1 MPSPLILVR
10 RASGAALL
18 LLLLLLSMP
27 GAVQAQVPEGCARV
41 LHADVVAFDQP
52 FFWNRLGAAQPQG
65 MIYALRRDVCGEVC
79 QGGACWDACNVNT
92 LTPGRVWLRS
102 DKRPRP
108 IVLRMNVGDC
118 LRIDFQNLLAPVRR
132 EDEQPATRWASI
144 HAIGMELQTIAD
156 DGSFVGEN
164 ASSSQVDVGQSITYF
179 LAAPDREG
187 EHVLFSTGATNGGEG
202 DGGSTNAGLFG
213 ALNVEPVGARW
224 FRSQVTQQDLAQA
237 TTGTSDFGQP
247 ILDYEARYPVGHRQ
261 AGTPVLDMLDGTEI
275 VHTDL
280 TALITGSEPNPN
292 ITTGLEILAESG
304 STQPGWFPP
313 ATFPPNFY
321 TYPEREQPF
330 REFTI
335 LYHDEI
341 GAVQAFA
348 DFEQPALKH
357 TLESGRDAFAINYGA
372 AGIGAEVL
380 ANRLSVGPQWRCT
393 ECKFEEFFLSSW
405 SVGDPAMVVDVPA
418 NAPCG
423 EPRPGVPCAPEAGAK
438 ATKAF
443 YPDDP
448 SNVYHS
454 YLRDHVRF
462 RVLHAGTKEHHI
474 HHLHAHQWLF
484 TADSDKSSYLDSQAI
499 GPGNSFTAEIA
510 HEGGGNL
517 NLTPGDSIFH
527 CHFYPHFADGM
538 WSLWR
543 VHDVFESGT
552 PLDGNGRPAAGS
564 RALPDGEIAAG
575 TPIPAV
581 VPLPEKPMA
590 PLPEVSVQIVNGQA
604 VIGSGGNPGYPFFVP
619 GLAGHRPPHPPLD
632 TIDDGGLP
640 RHRIDGG
647 TFTEA
652 HTRLDFHKTL
662 ERAIVTGIPENGT
675 PVEQAAMTYHAMR
688 EHQSCL
694 PNGVCDQLFA
704 CGPCDGPPWSCECPP
719 PPPHPVVK
727 FITNGLPPV
736 AGAPFADPCEDVY
749 GNPVGNPRLY
759 KAADIQDDV
768 KLNKKG
774 WHFPQQRFL
783 SLWQDVN
790 AYLFP
795 AAGQLKKPPE
805 PLFFRANTDDCIQY
819 QLTNLVPNE
828 TQLDDFQVRTPTD
841 VIGQHIHLVKF
852 DVTASD
858 GAANGF
864 NYEDGSFSP
873 DEVRERI
880 AAIRLQYNCTENDPR
895 NGSLPCPVAR
905 AHPFFGAGPN
915 GRWIGAQTTV
925 QRWLADPVQDNQGND
940 RTLRTVFTHD
950 HMSPSTHQQAGLY
963 AGLVIE
969 PQGSTWI
976 HNETGVPFY
985 TRPDGGPTSW
995 QAVIT
1000 TPSEDYREFLLEF
1013 GDFQLGYEET
1023 ANHIPDPPHAV
1034 NPPGRREIGLP
1045 DLLARPVQCPGGFE
1059 PPCPELL
1066 SAADPGTMSVNYRQ
1080 EPLALRVRNPTTNG
1094 QASGTAGDLS
1104 YAFSSNVLRSD
1115 TAFNNQ
1121 PNFYPPLTADLNGR
1135 DPYTPLLRAYEND
1148 HVQIRILVGAH
1159 EEGHNF
1165 SVHGIKWLFEPSE
1178 PNSGYRNSQ
1187 MMGISEHFE
1196 FIIPQLIKNPTGG
1209 FVDRLYSVGSSTD
1222 DYWNG
1227 IWGLLRAYT
1236 GHRQDLQ
1243 ALASNP
1249 NGTSGIDPGEVGAY
1263 DFSCPKNAVVRPFDV
1278 TAVTAQQA
1286 LPGGR
1291 LIYNSRTDGS
1301 FGPLFDPTAL
1311 LYVRTSD
1318 LDNSGHLNPGVPI
1331 EPLILRAR
1339 AGECIKLTL
1348 RNNLPESPPDVNGF
1362 NTLPMIVEGF
1372 NNNDLKPSRA
1382 VGLHPQL
1389 LYYDVSRYDGAN
1401 VGGNAVQTVLPGH
1414 FTTYEW
1420 YAGDITINPDGSVT
1434 PTPIEFGAT
1443 NLISSDRIKHAS
1455 KGAIGALI
1463 IEPGNASW
1471 DEGGSDCVSPGSPG
1485 SRCPATTADV
1495 YTRTSPSGPTVF
1507 AFREFALLFQD
1518 DLNLRTDVELT
1529 RRCDV
1534 PTGGVVAGLG
1544 APVENLAC
1552 LEDPEDS
1559 GQKALNYRTEPL
1571 WKRMQMPPG
1580 TPFEET
1586 RDRTDWWNVVS
1597 NTKVGSITTDPETP
1611 VFHATVGQEIRFR
1624 ILEPGGHSRNHVFAL
1639 HGHLWDKEPY
1649 VEHSTQIGRNGFS
1662 FWEGAHMGHGPSNHF
1677 DAVIRHGAGG
1687 KFSAVGDYL
1696 FRDQVA
1702 IGFDGGLW
1710 GILRVER

>member
-1 MPSPLILVR
+1 MPSLFLCVR
-10 RASGAALL
+10 RHPPCASLLIVLTFLSLFTPPGAAR
-18 LLLLLLSMP
+18 
-27 GAVQAQVPEGCARV
+27 AQTPGCART

-52 FFWNRLGAAQPQG
+52 FFWNRLGAMQPQG

-79 QGGACWDACNVNT
+79 QSGSCWDACNVNT
-92 LTPGRVWLRS
+92 LTPGKVWLRS

-118 LRIDFQNLLAPVRR
+118 LRIDFQNLLAPTRR
-132 EDEQPATRWASI
+132 DDEQPATRWASI
-144 HAIGMELQTIAD
+144 HAIGLELQTIAG

-164 ASSSQVDVGQSITYF
+164 ASSLVDVGQSTTYF

-187 EHVLFSTGATNGGEG
+187 EHVLFSAGATNGGEG
-202 DGGSTNAGLFG
+202 DGGSTNSGLFG
-213 ALNVEPVGARW
+213 ALNVEPAGARW
-224 FRSQVTQQDLAQA
+224 FRSQVAQSDFAQA
-237 TTGTSDFGQP
+237 KTGDAEFGLP
-247 ILDYEARYPVGHRQ
+247 ILDYEARYPVGHPR

-280 TALITGSEPNPN
+280 TALITGSEPNPD
-292 ITTGLEILAESG
+292 ITSGLDSPAESG
-304 STQPGWFPP
+304 GTQPGWFPP
-313 ATFPPNFY
+313 GTFPPNLY

-335 LYHDEI
+335 LYHGET
-341 GAVQAFA
+341 GAVQAFS

-357 TLESGRDAFAINYGA
+357 TLDSGRDNFAINYGS

-380 ANRLSVGPQWRCT
+380 ANRFGVGPQGQCT

-423 EPRPGVPCAPEAGAK
+423 DPRNGVACAPSPGAK

-499 GPGNSFTAEIA
+499 GPGNSFSAEIA

-527 CHFYPHFADGM
+527 CHFYPHFAEGM

-552 PLDGNGRPAAGS
+552 PLDADGRPAQGS

-590 PLPEVSVQIVNGQA
+590 PVPEAAVQIVNGQA
-604 VIGSGGNPGYPFFVP
+604 QVSGQGNPGYPFFVP
-619 GLAGHRPPHPPLD
+619 GLGGHRPPHPPLD

-647 TFTEA
+647 TFNEA

-662 ERAIVTGIPENGT
+662 ERAVVTGVPENGT

-694 PNGVCDQLFA
+694 PNGVCDELAALF
-704 CGPCDGPPWSCECPP
+704 PCDPCWPPGSCDCPP
-719 PPPHPVVK
+719 PPPQTVVK

-736 AGAPFADPCEDVY
+736 AGAPYADPCEDVD

-790 AYLFP
+790 AYLSP

-805 PLFFRANTDDCIQY
+805 PLFFRANTQDCIQY

-873 DEVRERI
+873 DEVRERV
-880 AAIRLQYNCTENDPR
+880 AAIRLQYGCTANDPR

-905 AHPFFGAGPN
+905 PHPFFGSGPN
-915 GRWIGAQTTV
+915 GRWVGAQTTV
-925 QRWLADPVQDNQGND
+925 QRWLADPVLDNQGHD

-969 PQGSTWI
+969 PQGSTWV
-976 HNETGVPFY
+976 HNETGTPFY

-1000 TPSEDYREFLLEF
+1000 TPSEDYREFLIEF

-1023 ANHIPDPPHAV
+1023 SSQIPDPPRAV
-1034 NPPGRREIGLP
+1034 NPPGRREVGLP
-1045 DLLARPVQCPGGFE
+1045 DLLARPVQCPGGFA

-1080 EPLALRVRNPTTNG
+1080 EPLALRVRDPQTNG
-1094 QASGTAGDLS
+1094 QAAGNAGDLS
-1104 YAFSSNVLRSD
+1104 YAFSSNYLRAD
-1115 TAFNNQ
+1115 NAFNNQ
-1121 PNFYPPLTADLNGR
+1121 PNFYTPLTADLNGR
-1135 DPYTPLLRAYEND
+1135 DPWTPLLRAYEND

-1178 PNSGYRNSQ
+1178 PDSGYRNSQ

-1209 FVDRLYSVGSSTD
+1209 AVDRLYSVGSSTD

-1249 NGTSGIDPGEVGAY
+1249 NGRSGIDPGQVGAY
-1263 DFSCPKNAVVRPFDV
+1263 DFSCPKDAPRRTFNV
-1278 TAVTAQQA
+1278 TAVNAWQLFGGQLVYNYRQDGAFGNLVDQTGIVYLRSEDLQ
-1286 LPGGR
+1286 PGGFLR
-1291 LIYNSRTDGS
+1291 GW
-1301 FGPLFDPTAL
+1301 PTK
-1311 LYVRTSD
+1311 
-1318 LDNSGHLNPGVPI
+1318 

-1339 AGECIKLTL
+1339 AGECIVVNLT
-1348 RNNLPESPPDVNGF
+1348 NGIQDPVLDADGY
-1362 NTLPMIVEGF
+1362 NALPMIVEGF
-1372 NNNDLKPSRA
+1372 NANDVHPSHS

-1401 VGGNAVQTVLPGH
+1401 VGGNSVQTALPGH
-1414 FTTYEW
+1414 STTYEW
-1420 YAGDITINPDGSVT
+1420 YAGDIRINPDGTVT
-1434 PTPIEFGAT
+1434 ATPIELGAT
-1443 NLISSDRIKHAS
+1443 NLISSDPIEHAS

-1463 IEPGNASW
+1463 VEPADATW
-1471 DEGGSDCVSPGSPG
+1471 TEDTY
-1485 SRCPATTADV
+1485 SRAAATV
-1495 YTRTSPSGPTVF
+1495 TSPSLPEGS
-1507 AFREFALLFQD
+1507 FREFVLLFQND
-1518 DLNLRTDVELT
+1518 VNMTMDGQPVKDL
-1529 RRCDV
+1529 
-1534 PTGGVVAGLG
+1534 GG
-1544 APVENLAC
+1544 

-1559 GQKALNYRTEPL
+1559 GQKAINYRTEPL
-1571 WKRMQMPPG
+1571 WKRMQNAPE
-1580 TPFEET
+1580 TPFT
-1586 RDRTDWWNVVS
+1586 QTDDFPDWFNVVS
-1597 NTKVGSITTDPETP
+1597 NSKVGNASYQFPTAHPGDPFTP
-1611 VFHATVGQEIRFR
+1611 VFTAHAGQAVRFR
-1624 ILEPGGHSRNHVFAL
+1624 LLQPGGHSRNMVFAL
-1639 HGHLWDKEPY
+1639 HGHVWDKEPY
-1649 VEHSTQIGRNGFS
+1649 VNASTRLGRNGFS
-1662 FWEGAHMGHGPSNHF
+1662 FWEGAHMGLGPSGHF
-1677 DAVIRHGAGG
+1677 DVLLRHGAGG
-1687 KFSAVGDYL
+1687 KSSVTGDFL
-1696 FRDQVA
+1696 FRDQVSM
-1702 IGFDGGLW
+1702 GFDDGLW
-1710 GILRVER
+1710 GILRVVP